1 MACGVAGRG
10 IPDPE
15 APGVVS
21 GSMAGWSESRVE
33 LPSGGTHLL
42 ARGAG
47 PTLLWTHGFMMPSAG
62 EDATGLPRLFD
73 GLEGW
78 RVVRYDARGHG
89 RSDAGSSDASLGWD
103 QLGQDLIALA
113 DALGCQRFVAG
124 GVSMGAAASLWAGV
138 QAPERVA
145 GLLLLLP
152 PTAWETRA
160 AQSQAYL
167 GMEALLA
174 REGTESVVR
183 AMEVQL
189 GAQPGMQQT
198 LETLSKVLRDWD
210 PASFGR
216 ALRGAAASNLPE
228 PEVLRTIRASALL
241 LPVRGD
247 PGHPLSTAERLSDL
261 LPTAEL
267 HALENLGQLASAA
280 DRVRRFLEPL
290 RAQLET

>member
-1 MACGVAGRG
+1 MSEWV
-10 IPDPE
+10 
-15 APGVVS
+15 
-21 GSMAGWSESRVE
+21 ESRLE

-47 PTLLWTHGFMMPSAG
+47 PTLLWTHGFMMPTEG

-78 RVVRYDARGHG
+78 RVARYDARGHG
-89 RSDAGSSDASLGWD
+89 RSDPGSSDASLCWD
-103 QLGQDLIALA
+103 RLGQDLIALA
-113 DALGCQRFVAG
+113 DALGCERFVAG
-124 GVSMGAAASLWAGV
+124 GVSMGADASLWEGV
-138 QAPERVA
+138 QASERVA
-145 GLLLLLP
+145 GLLLVLP

-160 AQSQAYL
+160 AQAQAYL

-183 AMEVQL
+183 AMEAQL
-189 GAQPGMQQT
+189 GAQPGMEQT
-198 LETLSKVLRDWD
+198 LETLSKLLRNWD

-228 PEVLRTIRASALL
+228 PGVLRTIRAPALL

-247 PGHPLSTAERLSDL
+247 PGHPLSTAERLADY
-261 LPTAEL
+261 LPAAEL
-267 HALENLGQLASAA
+267 QVLENLGQLALAA
-280 DRVRRFLEPL
+280 DPVRRFLEPL
-290 RAQLET
+290 RAKLET